1 MKRNILVGL
10 ALVSLMSMSLSANAA
25 IDVKAGLKAGA
36 QASLANSKPATTTAN
51 AAQIN
56 SYRSQINA
64 VVAKSNKLSSNFN
77 SSVNNASALLLSK
90 DELAKVRGNAA
101 ANSAAAADKLATY
114 LAADTQKAN
123 ISKKVNALSADKKVQ
138 LNGYVK
144 TMKDSMVGYTGVVK
158 EATTLTAQ
166 VAKTPSVAVALSP
179 ELSKLKQVSANASNQ
194 AKMAGRVSSALLV
207 R

>member
-1 MKRNILVGL
+1 MKKNILVGL

-36 QASLANSKPATTTAN
+36 QASLANSKPANTTNTA
-51 AAQIN
+51 AIN
-56 SYRSQINA
+56 SYKAQINA

-101 ANSAAAADKLATY
+101 PNSAATADKLAAY

-123 ISKKVNALSADKKVQ
+123 ISKKVSSLSNDKKVQ

-158 EATTLTAQ
+158 EATTLSAQ

-179 ELSKLKQVSANASNQ
+179 ELKKLKQVSANASNQ
-194 AKMAGRVSSALLV
+194 AKMAGRVSSALMA

>member
-1 MKRNILVGL
+1 MRKNILLGL

-36 QASLANSKPATTTAN
+36 QASLANSQANTAN
-51 AAQIN
+51 TAQIN

-90 DELAKVRGNAA
+90 DELAKVRGNAP
-101 ANSAAAADKLATY
+101 ANSAAAADKLAAY
-114 LAADTQKAN
+114 LAADAQKAN
-123 ISKKVNALSADKKVQ
+123 VSKKVSALSADKKVQ

-158 EATTLTAQ
+158 EATTLSAQ

-179 ELSKLKQVSANASNQ
+179 ELKKLNQVSTNASNQ
-194 AKMAGRVSSALLV
+194 AKMAGRVSTALLA